1 MTVQRIGL
9 IAANG
14 GSIRDF
20 EGIDNSINNM
30 IPLMAINTTA
40 APCLK
45 LRASVL
51 LPIPNAR

>member
-1 MTVQRIGL
+1 MPLCLGGGSSHDCAKGIGL

-20 EGIDNSINNM
+20 EGIDKSINNM

-40 APCLK
+40 GN
-45 LRASVL
+45 RV
-51 LPIPNAR
+51 